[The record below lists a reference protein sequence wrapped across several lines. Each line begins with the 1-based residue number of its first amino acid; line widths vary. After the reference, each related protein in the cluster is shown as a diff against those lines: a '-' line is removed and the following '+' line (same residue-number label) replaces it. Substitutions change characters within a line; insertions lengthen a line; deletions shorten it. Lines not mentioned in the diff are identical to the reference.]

1 MWPIME
7 SILAFLV
14 AAVTLKIVFPL
25 APKIGL
31 VDHPGERRK
40 VHRGAVP
47 PIGGIAIFAGLLA
60 ASLTLDH
67 WNSTLV
73 FGLAGA
79 AVLVIVGALDDRFAL
94 GHRLRFGAQIA
105 AALLLV
111 IGAEAQLHNLGNLLG
126 FGDIH
131 LGFLA
136 IPFTVF
142 AMVGI
147 INAFN
152 MIDGID
158 GLAASLALI
167 AMLSTLALLPETG
180 ALTFL
185 FPVVMA
191 ATVPFLMC
199 NLEACCC
206 KGRKVFLGDA
216 GSMLL
221 GYMVVWGLITASQ
234 GSPAAD
240 GGAALAG
247 SGTLDPVVALWLIAL
262 PLMDTF
268 SVMGH
273 RMLSGNSPFAADK
286 GHLHHLLARIYGSTR
301 TALLLMLVGAVALAS
316 IGLAAQL
323 LHMPEPLMFY
333 GALGIFGVFVIFRRQ
348 AQRIYVA
355 VRRRRRQQLASQLA

>member
-1 MWPIME
+1 MGPIAE
-7 SILAFLV
+7 SLLAMIV
-14 AAVTLKIVFPL
+14 AAIALKILFLL

-40 VHRGAVP
+40 VHREAVP
-47 PIGGIAIFAGLLA
+47 PIGGLAIFSGLLA
-60 ASLTLDH
+60 ACLMLDT
-67 WNSTLV
+67 WDSTV
-73 FGLAGA
+73 AFGLAGA
-79 AVLVIVGALDDRFAL
+79 AVLVIIGGLDDRFAL

-111 IGAEAQLHNLGNLLG
+111 IGAGAQLHGLGNLLG
-126 FGDIH
+126 FGDIQ
-131 LGFLA
+131 LGFVA

-142 AMVGI
+142 AVVGV

-158 GLAASLALI
+158 GLAASLALVALI
-167 AMLSTLALLPETG
+167 STLALLPAGG

-185 FPVVMA
+185 IPVVMA
-191 ATVPFLMC
+191 ATVPFLVC
-199 NLEACCC
+199 NLELFFC

-234 GSPAAD
+234 GVPATDATP
-240 GGAALAG
+240 AIP
-247 SGTLDPVVALWLIAL
+247 GTLAPSMALWLIAL

-268 SVMGH
+268 SVMG
-273 RMLSGNSPFAADK
+273 RRVLAGNSPFAADK
-286 GHLHHLLARIYGSTR
+286 GHLHHLLARIYASTR
-301 TALLLMLVGAVALAS
+301 VALLLMLVAGVALAG

-323 LHMPEPLMFY
+323 LHVPEPLMFY
-333 GALGIFGVFVIFRRQ
+333 GGLAVFGIFVAFRRK
-348 AQRIYVA
+348 AQRLYVV
-355 VRRRRRQQLASQLA
+355 VRRRRRQQLVSDAA